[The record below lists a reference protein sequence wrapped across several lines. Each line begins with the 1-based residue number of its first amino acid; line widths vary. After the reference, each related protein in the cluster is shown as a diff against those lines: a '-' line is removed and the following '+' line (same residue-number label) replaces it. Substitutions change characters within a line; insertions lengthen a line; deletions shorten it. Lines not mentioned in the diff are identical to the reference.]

1 MRAGR
6 WIAAVAAVV
15 CGTLASPGCVHPR
28 RPVVITDPDPTV
40 KIPAYKRAVRKQDP
54 AALRQLVT
62 DLESDDPA
70 VRLYA
75 IHALHSLTG
84 ERFGY
89 RYYDA
94 DERRAEAVGKWRQ
107 WLAAG
112 EIATG
117 RR

>member
-1 MRAGR
+1 MRAGT
-6 WIAAVAAVV
+6 WIAACAALV
-15 CGTLASPGCVHPR
+15 CGTLASSGCVHPR

-40 KIPAYKRAVRKQDP
+40 KIPAYKRAVRKKDP
-54 AALRQLVT
+54 AAVRQLVK

-70 VRLYA
+70 VRFYA
-75 IHALHSLTG
+75 IHALEELTG

-89 RYYDA
+89 RYYDG
-94 DERRAEAVGKWRQ
+94 DEARQAAVEKWQQ

-112 EIATG
+112 EQATG

>member
-1 MRAGR
+1 MRAGTR
-6 WIAAVAAVV
+6 IAAWAALV
-15 CGTLASPGCVHPR
+15 CGTLGAAGCVHPR

-40 KIPAYKRAVRKQDP
+40 KIPAYKRAVRKKEP
-54 AALRQLVT
+54 AALRQLVA

-70 VRLYA
+70 VRFYA
-75 IHALHSLTG
+75 IHALDELTG

-89 RYYDA
+89 RFYDNEEQRQA
-94 DERRAEAVGKWRQ
+94 AVGRWRQ

-112 EIATG
+112 EQATG